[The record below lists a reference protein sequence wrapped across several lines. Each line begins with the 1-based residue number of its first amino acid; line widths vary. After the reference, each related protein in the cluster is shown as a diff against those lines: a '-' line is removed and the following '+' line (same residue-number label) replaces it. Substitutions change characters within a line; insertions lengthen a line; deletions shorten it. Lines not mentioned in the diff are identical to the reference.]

1 MTEILVPAM
10 FVALLVSFLMG
21 YPVAFTLGGLSVIF
35 GLATFG
41 YDFFTILPMRM
52 WSRMNSFTM
61 VAVPLFIFMG
71 VMLQRTGIAEELLDS
86 MAGLF
91 GRVRGG
97 LAVSVVL
104 VGALLAATTGI
115 IAATVVAMGVISL
128 PLMLQRGYK
137 AELATGTI
145 CASGTLCQII
155 PPSLALVLLGDV
167 IGVPVGAL
175 FAGAFIPGVILVGL
189 YVLFILIKAFVR
201 PDVAPSHID
210 THNSAINRKQ
220 LALRTAKAIIP
231 PGFLIVAV
239 LGTIFFGIA
248 SPTESAAMGSLG
260 AVILSL
266 AKRNFCISL
275 LKEVMYTTTSLCSMA
290 FLILLGAASFGLVF
304 RGIGGDEV
312 TKQFLLGMGGGPWGV
327 LALIVIIIFLLG
339 FFLDWIEITFI
350 VIPIIAPIIK
360 EVGFDPVWFS
370 ILICISFQCSFLT
383 PPFGFALFFLKGVAP
398 EGVTVAHMYRG
409 VIPFIVLQII
419 GLMIVMFF
427 PSLATWLPR
436 VMFG

>member
-1 MTEILVPAM
+1 VSETLVLLM
-10 FVALLVSFLMG
+10 FVALLVSFLIG
-21 YPVAFTLGGLSVIF
+21 YPVAFTLGGLALIF
-35 GLATFG
+35 GFATFG

-71 VMLQRTGIAEELLDS
+71 VMLERAGIAEELLDS
-86 MAGLF
+86 MSALF
-91 GRVRGG
+91 GKVRGG

-128 PLMLQRGYK
+128 PLMLRRGYK

-145 CASGTLCQII
+145 CAASTLCQII

-175 FAGAFIPGVILVGL
+175 FAGAFIPGVILASL
-189 YVLFILIKAFVR
+189 YILFIIIYAFLR
-201 PDVAPSHID
+201 PDSAPSHFE
-210 THNSAINRKQ
+210 TEGGTVSRKEI
-220 LALRTAKAIIP
+220 ALRTAKAIIP
-231 PGFLIVAV
+231 PSFLIVAV

-266 AKRNFCISL
+266 TKRNFSIPL
-275 LKEVMYTTTSLCSMA
+275 LKQVMFTTTSLCSMA
-290 FLILLGAASFGLVF
+290 FLILLGAAAFGLVF
-304 RGIGGDEV
+304 RGIGGDV
-312 TKQFLLGMGGGPWGV
+312 VAKDFLLGIGGGPWGV
-327 LALIVIIIFLLG
+327 LAFIMIIIFLLG
-339 FFLDWIEITFI
+339 FFIDWIEITFI
-350 VIPIIAPIIK
+350 VIPIVAPIIK
-360 EVGFDPVWFS
+360 EIGIDPLWFS
-370 ILICISFQCSFLT
+370 ILVCINFQSSFLT
-383 PPFGFALFFLKGVAP
+383 PPFGFALFFLKGVSP
-398 EGVTVAHMYRG
+398 EEVTTAHIYRG
-409 VIPFIVLQII
+409 VIPFIIIQVI
-419 GLMIVMFF
+419 GLIIVMLF
-427 PSLATWLPR
+427 PQLATWLPR

>member
-1 MTEILVPAM
+1 MSETLVLLM

-21 YPVAFTLGGLSVIF
+21 YPVAFTLGGLSVMM

-71 VMLQRTGIAEELLDS
+71 VMLERTGIAEELLDA
-86 MAGLF
+86 MARLF

-128 PLMLQRGYK
+128 PLMLRKGYK

-167 IGVPVGAL
+167 LGVPIGTL
-175 FAGAFIPGVILVGL
+175 FAGALIPGLILAFAFI
-189 YVLFILIKAFVR
+189 LFILVFAFFS
-201 PDVAPSHID
+201 PHNAPSHLE
-210 THNSAINRKQ
+210 TEGGTINRKE
-220 LALRTAKAIIP
+220 LALQSAKAILP
-231 PGFLIVAV
+231 AALLIITV
-239 LGTIFFGIA
+239 LGSIFFGIA
-248 SPTESAAMGSLG
+248 SATESAGMGCLG

-266 AKRNFCISL
+266 VKRNLGLSI
-275 LKEVMYTTTSLCSMA
+275 LKEVMYSTTSLCSMA
-290 FLILLGAASFGLVF
+290 FLILLGAAAFGLVF
-304 RGIGGDEV
+304 RGIGGDTV
-312 TKQFLLGMGGGPWGV
+312 AKDFLLGIGGGTWGV
-327 LALIVIIIFLLG
+327 MACIMIIVFLLG
-339 FFLDWIEITFI
+339 FFIDWIEITFI
-350 VIPIIAPIIK
+350 VIPIIAPIVK
-360 EVGFDPVWFS
+360 ELGIDPLWFS
-370 ILICISFQCSFLT
+370 ILVCINFQTSFLT
-383 PPFGFALFFLKGVAP
+383 PPFGFALFFLKGVS
-398 EGVTVAHMYRG
+398 GDQVTTGEIYRG
-409 VIPFIVLQII
+409 IIPFISIQLIVLF
-419 GLMIVMFF
+419 IVMFV
-427 PSLATWLPR
+427 PQLATWLPR